1 MELKIV
7 RCWNL
12 SCEGDIIPAAGN
24 LSENKKMKGKD
35 PIMEQDIT
43 VYTIIRIDES
53 DFGCEGR
60 PEGYIPMVDVLLE
73 DEYGREHSVEMEDAM
88 MYQRALDEGSRVVI
102 GGDGT
107 LYSLEAARRQADI
120 IPVEETADTDQQNQW
135 LEGYM
140 DAVEEL
146 EEEL

>member
-1 MELKIV
+1 MELIIV

-12 SCEGDIIPAAGN
+12 ICK
-24 LSENKKMKGKD
+24 ENE
-35 PIMEQDIT
+35 IMEQDMII
-43 VYTIIRIDES
+43 YTITRIDEA

-60 PEGYIPMVDVLLE
+60 PEGYIPMVIVYLE
-73 DEYGREHSVEMEDAM
+73 DEYGGAEVIEMEDAQ
-88 MYQRALDEGSRVVI
+88 MYHRALDEGSQVVI

-120 IPVEETADTDQQNQW
+120 IPVEETADIDQQNQW

-146 EEEL
+146 EEESRLETLAGNTNP

>member
-1 MELKIV
+1 
-7 RCWNL
+7 
-12 SCEGDIIPAAGN
+12 
-24 LSENKKMKGKD
+24 
-35 PIMEQDIT
+35 MEQDIT
-43 VYTIIRIDES
+43 VYTIIRIDEA

-60 PEGYIPMVDVLLE
+60 PEGYIPMVTVFLE
-73 DEYGREHSVEMEDAM
+73 DEYGREHSMEMEDAM

-107 LYSLEAARRQADI
+107 LYSVEAARRQADL
-120 IPVEETADTDQQNQW
+120 IPAEEAVDPTQQSKW
-135 LEGYM
+135 LEAYM